1 MRLDKFL
8 SVTGYLSR
16 SESARAAKQGRITV
30 NGSCVSDNSVK
41 IDENKD
47 VIILDGERIVYR
59 EHTYIMLNKPDGYIS
74 ATDDPRQMTVLE
86 LLPERLRRIGLF
98 PCGRLDIDTLGLLI
112 LTDDGPLAHRLIS
125 PKHHAEKVYY
135 FRTARPLERVDE
147 LEKGV
152 ELDDGYVTLPAKCE
166 KTGEREGLLTLTEG
180 KYHQVKRML
189 AAVGNHCEFLERVSF
204 GGIELD
210 RTLVRGGWRYLTE
223 EEETLL
229 KS

>member
-8 SVTGYLSR
+8 TSAGYLSR
-16 SESARAAKQGRITV
+16 SECAKAAKQGRITV
-30 NGSCVSDNSVK
+30 NGKIITDSSAK
-41 IDENKD
+41 IDEKND
-47 VIILDGERIVYR
+47 TVNLDGENIVYR

-86 LLPERLRRIGLF
+86 LLPERLCRIGLF
-98 PCGRLDIDTLGLLI
+98 PCGRLDIDTVGLLI

-135 FRTARPLERVDE
+135 FRTARPLERMDE

-152 ELDDGYVTLPAKCE
+152 ELDDGYTTLPARCE
-166 KTGEREGLLTLTEG
+166 KTGECEGLLTLTEG

-204 GGIELD
+204 AGIELD
-210 RTLVRGGWRYLTE
+210 RSLVRGEWRYLTQE
-223 EEETLL
+223 EEEIL
-229 KS
+229 KR